1 MAGHTVNAGVFK
13 AKDAEPEATLELFN
27 DYCEIMKRVFRLRRR
42 IHPATGDRIEFDND
56 EKKDLLLVEG
66 GEDMQKLFKYVGK
79 VLDRDTY
86 D

>member
-1 MAGHTVNAGVFK
+1 M
-13 AKDAEPEATLELFN
+13 
-27 DYCEIMKRVFRLRRR
+27 RRR

-79 VLDRDTY
+79 VLDGDTY
-86 D
+86 DQAVGKIGAALKTGYGDNFAAVDSVKG